1 MWAPRVGVSVGSRRL
16 RSRNRRRTQGHVD
29 ILKIGLGRWYMLGWL
44 GRARK
49 ERENIAANRIE
60 VKEAK
65 PKSKEMKTCPLVVT
79 VDYYEHRRG
88 PTGS

>member
-1 MWAPRVGVSVGSRRL
+1 
-16 RSRNRRRTQGHVD
+16 
-29 ILKIGLGRWYMLGWL
+29 MLGWP
-44 GRARK
+44 GQPRK
-49 ERENIAANRIE
+49 KNFAANRIE